1 MKLKKSIKI
10 IMATLAVILVVYIPS
25 NAKVVLPAIFSDQMV
40 LQRDAEVPIWGWADP
55 DRTVRVS
62 VPWLKEEIK
71 IKSDSNGKWRVD
83 VQTPASGG
91 PFTLSFD
98 DGDKLEIK
106 DVLIGE
112 VWLCS
117 GQSNMEM
124 PMKGY
129 TSQPVEG
136 ANEEML
142 MSNNPLIRL
151 IKVPRNASLEPLGDF
166 EGSWEKSTSKTVA
179 EFSAVAWYFANYLNK
194 SLNVPVGVIVSAYGG
209 SNIQSWMSKQ
219 MLSDF
224 NEISIPESIA
234 GIKTPNREATLL
246 YNAMLRPIIGYGIK
260 GVLWYQGESNVV
272 NPFNYE
278 DLMVQLVKSWRKEWG
293 QEKMDFYYTQIAP
306 YGYKRYIYGEL
317 VGEHNG
323 AFLREAQLKASYRI
337 PDSGMAVLLD
347 VGEENNIHP
356 KKKKEVGL
364 RLAYQALA
372 KTYNLQG
379 FEHTSPVPSKLS
391 QSGNNLIVE
400 FENAPNGLIIKK
412 NVENESSF
420 YISSRDSVFYRANA
434 RVKGNK
440 VFLGC
445 DEVDNPLSVQYGF
458 ENYTKGVLY
467 SSGGLPAP
475 SFRLEIKD

>member
-1 MKLKKSIKI
+1 MKLNKSIKI
-10 IMATLAVILVVYIPS
+10 FIGTLAVILVIKIPS
-25 NAKVVLPAIFSDQMV
+25 TAKVVMPAIFSDNMV
-40 LQRDAEVPIWGWADP
+40 LQRDAEVPIWGWSESNRA
-55 DRTVRVS
+55 VSIS

-71 IKSDSNGKWRVD
+71 TKSDSNGKWKAWVK
-83 VQTPASGG
+83 TPMSGG

-98 DGDKLEIK
+98 DGDKFEIK

-136 ANEEML
+136 ANEDL
-142 MSNNPLIRL
+142 LTSDNQSIRL
-151 IKVPRNASLEPLGDF
+151 IKVPRNASLEPLENF
-166 EGSWEKSTSKTVA
+166 EGRWEKSTSKTVS

-224 NEISIPESIA
+224 NEISIPESME
-234 GIKTPNREATLL
+234 GIKTPNRKATLL
-246 YNAMLRPIIGYGIK
+246 YNAMLRPIIGYGIR

-272 NPFNYE
+272 NPSNYE
-278 DLMVQLVKSWRKEWG
+278 DLMVQLVKSWRKEWE
-293 QEKMDFYYTQIAP
+293 QEKLDFYYTQIAP
-306 YGYKRYIYGEL
+306 YSYKRYIYGKL
-317 VGEHNG
+317 VGERNG
-323 AFLREAQLKASYRI
+323 AYLREAQLKASYRI
-337 PDSGMAVLLD
+337 PNSGMAVLMD
-347 VGEENNIHP
+347 IGEEKNIHP

-379 FEHTSPVPSKLS
+379 FEHSSPIPSNLS
-391 QSGNNLIVE
+391 QSGNELIVE
-400 FENAPNGLIIKK
+400 FENVPNGLIVKK
-412 NVENESSF
+412 HVDNEASF
-420 YISSRDSVFYRANA
+420 FISSNDSIFYKSNA

-440 VFLGC
+440 LFLSC
-445 DEVDNPLSVQYGF
+445 DEVDNPIAVHYGF
-458 ENYTKGVLY
+458 ENYKMGILF
-467 SSGGLPAP
+467 SSGGLPVS
-475 SFRLEIKD
+475 SFRMNAWK

>member
-1 MKLKKSIKI
+1 MNLNKSIKI
-10 IMATLAVILVVYIPS
+10 FMATLAVILIVHIPS
-25 NAKVVLPAIFSDQMV
+25 NAKVVLPAIFSDRMV
-40 LQRDAEVPIWGWADP
+40 LQRDAEVPIWGWAAP
-55 DRTVRVS
+55 ERTVRVS
-62 VPWLKEEIK
+62 VPWLKEEIN
-71 IKSDSNGKWRVD
+71 IKSDPNGKWRVD
-83 VQTPASGG
+83 VHTPTSGG

-136 ANEEML
+136 ANEEIL
-142 MSNNPLIRL
+142 MSNNPSIRL

-179 EFSAVAWYFANYLNK
+179 ESSAVAWYFANYLNK

-224 NEISIPESIA
+224 NEISIPESMTEV
-234 GIKTPNREATLL
+234 KTPNREATLL

-293 QEKMDFYYTQIAP
+293 QEKMDFYYAQITP
-306 YGYKRYIYGEL
+306 YGYKRYIYGKL
-317 VGEHNG
+317 VGERNG
-323 AFLREAQLKASYRI
+323 ALLREAQLKASYRI
-337 PDSGMAVLLD
+337 PNSGMAVLMD
-347 VGEENNIHP
+347 VGEQDNIHP
-356 KKKKEVGL
+356 KKKREVGL

-379 FEHTSPVPSKLS
+379 FEHTSPMPSKLS
-391 QSGNNLIVE
+391 RSGNELIVE

-412 NVENESSF
+412 DVDNAASF
-420 YISSRDSVFYRANA
+420 FISSGDSIFYRADA
-434 RVKGNK
+434 RVKSNK
-440 VFLGC
+440 LFLSC
-445 DEVDNPLSVQYGF
+445 DEVDEPIAVHYGF
-458 ENYTKGVLY
+458 ENYTMGILY
-467 SSGGLPAP
+467 SSSGLPVS
-475 SFRLEIKD
+475 SFRMNGWE